1 MGADLAALVAS
12 PHFRRMP
19 GMAGIDVNGDRWR
32 LYHDG
37 NHRHPRWANEYS
49 LRMHAWEIRLD
60 MRPDLTDP
68 ATIGCLEAMAA
79 EAWGDPY
86 LFTVHDTLSDGI
98 RYWCVY
104 TVGYGGGEPVT
115 HAPSKGEALALAIL
129 RAHPP
134 EVSDA

>member
-12 PHFRRMP
+12 PHFKWMP

-79 EAWGDPY
+79 EAWDDPL
-86 LFTVHDTLSDGI
+86 LFVANHIINDGLPH
-98 RYWCVY
+98 WCVF
-104 TVGYGGGEPVT
+104 TVGYGGGPVT
-115 HAPSKGEALALAIL
+115 HDPAKGDALALAIL
-129 RAHPP
+129 AAPPP
-134 EVSDA
+134 EVGDAT